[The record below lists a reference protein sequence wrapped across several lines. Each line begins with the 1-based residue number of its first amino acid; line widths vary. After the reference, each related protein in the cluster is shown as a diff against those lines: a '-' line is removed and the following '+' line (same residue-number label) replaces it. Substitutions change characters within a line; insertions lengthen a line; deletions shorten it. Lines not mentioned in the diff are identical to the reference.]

1 MLCGRIRNVV
11 NLLDMITERSA
22 ENFIG
27 INRHFYGWY
36 STGSSHVELPMK
48 RKKSERKPL
57 VTSVNEL
64 KREARLR
71 RKEKQMVQENTLRPP
86 ENGLLVKGLVPVAH
100 EVYAARAK
108 LNACVSRI
116 VKSIAI
122 FSCSLCGEVH
132 VGDPPH
138 RIRTCDVAGSLKNKE
153 HTWER
158 GGVEHIL
165 PLVESFHLYD
175 WVGRAVSHNEQLQVD
190 RIPAIVELCVQA
202 GFDIPEYPT
211 RRRTFPIYSL
221 VGKII
226 DFERRFPKEDTP
238 GKDINTYGF
247 WDKKKKSSEEDKFFD
262 LHSNDVQAIAVQGME
277 AWERMRSG
285 ASKLMKKYA
294 VQTCGYCSEIQVGPK
309 GHKVRNCQAFKHQMR
324 DGQHAWQEAT
334 VDDLIPLVYVWHV
347 RDRHSGEPLVNG
359 LKRYYGMLPAVVELF
374 AQAGAYVG
382 DHYAGVMREDV
393 AVPELDELKWVV

>member
-1 MLCGRIRNVV
+1 MLRGRIRNVV
-11 NLLDMITERSA
+11 NLLDIITERSV

-27 INRHFYGWY
+27 INKHFCGWY
-36 STGSSHVELPMK
+36 STGSSHVELPIK

-158 GGVEHIL
+158 GG
-165 PLVESFHLYD
+165 
-175 WVGRAVSHNEQLQVD
+175 
-190 RIPAIVELCVQA
+190 
-202 GFDIPEYPT
+202 FDIPEYPT

-221 VGKII
+221 AGKII

-238 GKDINTYGF
+238 GEDINTYGF

-262 LHSNDVQAIAVQGME
+262 LHSDDVQAIAVQGME

-294 VQTCGYCSEIQVGPK
+294 VQTCGYCSEMQVGPK

-334 VDDLIPLVYVWHV
+334 VDDLIPPVYVRHV

-393 AVPELDELKWVV
+393 AVPVLDELKWVV

>member
-1 MLCGRIRNVV
+1 MLRGRSRNVV

-27 INRHFYGWY
+27 INRHFCGWY
-36 STGSSHVELPMK
+36 STGSSHVELPIK

-64 KREARLR
+64 KHEARLR
-71 RKEKQMVQENTLRPP
+71 RKEKQMVQENTLRSP

-175 WVGRAVSHNEQLQVD
+175 RLGRAVSHNEQLQVD

-221 VGKII
+221 A
-226 DFERRFPKEDTP
+226 
-238 GKDINTYGF
+238 
-247 WDKKKKSSEEDKFFD
+247 
-262 LHSNDVQAIAVQGME
+262 AIAIQGME

-294 VQTCGYCSEIQVGPK
+294 VQTCGYCSEMQVGPK

-334 VDDLIPLVYVWHV
+334 VDDLIPPVYVWHV

-374 AQAGAYVG
+374 AQAGANVG